1 MARLSNALPA
11 IGAARLRMT
20 RPVLWILSL
29 LVFGGAALAIPAEQ
43 FPIGAPALASVYIFF
58 AFSVL
63 LVSKVGDN
71 AFGEVGFLYLALGL
85 AYTVLPAAFFMALG
99 LETSEGTAWERL
111 AILLPEATEL
121 GRHLWRHV
129 LFLFGVAVGYLLVRR
144 RMTAKQA
151 AVPAPHRAHP
161 MVVAFLMVLILVSIG
176 ITTLL
181 SAPTES
187 YIDHYTRYDHLSA
200 GPKMVVHL
208 FFLLKTAAYY
218 ILIAIMFRDY
228 RRYRWLILVA
238 VVAICGYET
247 VYSFGSRILTLTII
261 LAAVCMYHYKVRKV
275 TLRQGAVGF
284 LAIATLFSAIELFR
298 SLEFDLSAAREAV
311 STEGAGPAAEFGA
324 VFFTSFHLYSERE
337 QGALPPRELPMFF
350 NDVLSLIPFVD
361 HVDWHPQYWYARHYF
376 PDAAVPPET
385 MGPIADSAL
394 WGGEVD
400 LLFRSLLSGALYGW
414 LMNWYLRR
422 QTRWWASV
430 IYAYCFATCVMTL
443 KYSILYPLGLLKIL
457 LPGMLV
463 LWAFNRLFVRSR
475 L

>member
-29 LVFGGAALAIPAEQ
+29 LVFGGAALAIPAAQ

-58 AFSVL
+58 AFTVL

>member
-1 MARLSNALPA
+1 MIRAILAPSTAR
-11 IGAARLRMT
+11 AARSRLARSL
-20 RPVLWILSL
+20 LWISSL
-29 LVFGGAALAIPAEQ
+29 LVFGGAALAIPAGQ
-43 FPIGAPALASVYIFF
+43 FPVGAPALVSLYIFF

-63 LVSKVGDN
+63 LVDKVGDN

-85 AYTVLPAAFFMALG
+85 AYTVLPALFFMALG

-111 AILLPEATEL
+111 ALLLPESSEL

-144 RMTAKQA
+144 SMTAA
-151 AVPAPHRAHP
+151 EASIPPPHPAHP
-161 MVVAFLMVLILVSIG
+161 LVISFVIALIVVSIG

-208 FFLLKTAAYY
+208 FVLLKTSAYY
-218 ILIAIMFRDY
+218 ILIALLFRDY
-228 RRYRWLILVA
+228 RRYRWTIVFSVL
-238 VVAICGYET
+238 AICGYET

-261 LAAVCMYHYKVRKV
+261 LAAICMYHYKVRKV

-284 LAIATLFSAIELFR
+284 LSIAALFSAIELFR

-311 STEGAGPAAEFGA
+311 ASEGAGPAAEFGA
-324 VFFTSFHLYSERE
+324 VFFTGFHLYSERE
-337 QGALPPRELPMFF
+337 QGSLPPRELPMFF
-350 NDVLSLIPFVD
+350 NDALSLIPFVD
-361 HVDWHPQYWYARHYF
+361 HVDWHPQYWYARYYF

-394 WGGEVD
+394 WGGEID

-422 QTRWWASV
+422 QSRWWASV

-457 LPGMLV
+457 LPGFVV